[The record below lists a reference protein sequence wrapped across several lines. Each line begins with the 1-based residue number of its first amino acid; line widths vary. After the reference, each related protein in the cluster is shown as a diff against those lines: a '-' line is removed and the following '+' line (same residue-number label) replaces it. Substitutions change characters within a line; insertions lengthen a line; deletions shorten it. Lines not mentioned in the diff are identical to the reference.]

1 MGNETKYAL
10 DNIHEFFD
18 NLDNAPNPNMRKM
31 MVWAGYER
39 DRQLAAKLREIEKLY
54 ENNDRPSE
62 HYQAFQIT
70 SDVFVVE
77 YSSRGETLGYLPCVK
92 LSTNHFKHP
101 NILYSSFDECVIV
114 AYSILYTGNEDAGQ
128 WACKLMDIGESEE

>member
-1 MGNETKYAL
+1 MDNETKYTL

-18 NLDNAPNPNMRKM
+18 GLDNALNPNVRKM
-31 MVWAGYER
+31 MVWAAYER
-39 DRQLAAKLREIEKLY
+39 DRQLNAKLREIEKLY
-54 ENNDRPSE
+54 ENNSRPSE

-77 YSSRGETLGYLPCVK
+77 YSSRGETRGYLPCVK

-101 NILYSSFDECVIV
+101 NILYKSFDECVIA
-114 AYSILYTGNEDAGQ
+114 AYSILYTGHEEAGQ
-128 WACKLMDIGESEE
+128 WACKLMDIGVGEE